1 VGNNFEILQIEP
13 NSSRLL
19 NEAWLLKE
27 EIRRGEDLLKQ
38 KWGFFAQ
45 MYHEAEKFWCV
56 DSGTGDGLGF
66 IAVQDSGYIF
76 FIAVNGNRR
85 KEGIGKYLI
94 DSMGEKYDNIACHV
108 RTTNLDAIG
117 FYEKIGFE
125 KEKLV
130 QRYYEDMGDAWYLV
144 YSPNLE

>member
-1 VGNNFEILQIEP
+1 
-13 NSSRLL
+13 
-19 NEAWLLKE
+19 
-27 EIRRGEDLLKQ
+27 
-38 KWGFFAQ
+38 
-45 MYHEAEKFWCV
+45 
-56 DSGTGDGLGF
+56 
-66 IAVQDSGYIF
+66 
-76 FIAVNGNRR
+76 
-85 KEGIGKYLI
+85 
-94 DSMGEKYDNIACHV
+94 MGEKYGNIACHV

>member
-1 VGNNFEILQIEP
+1 MGNNFEILQIEP

-56 DSGTGDGLGF
+56 DSETGGGLGF

-76 FIAVNGNRR
+76 FIAVNGNHR

-94 DSMGEKYDNIACHV
+94 DSLGEKYDHISCHV
-108 RTTNLDAIG
+108 RTTNIGAIG
-117 FYEKIGFE
+117 FYEKMGFE

-144 YSPNLE
+144 YSPNL

>member
-1 VGNNFEILQIEP
+1 MGNNFEILQIEP
-13 NSSRLL
+13 DSSRLL

-56 DSGTGDGLGF
+56 DSETGSGLGF

-76 FIAVNGNRR
+76 FIAVNGDRR

-94 DSMGEKYDNIACHV
+94 DSLGEKYDHISCHV
-108 RTTNLDAIG
+108 RTTNRGAIG

-144 YSPNLE
+144 YSPNL

>member
-1 VGNNFEILQIEP
+1 MGNNFEILQIEP

-56 DSGTGDGLGF
+56 DSETGGGLGF

-76 FIAVNGNRR
+76 FIAVNGNHR

-94 DSMGEKYDNIACHV
+94 DLLGEKYDHISCHV
-108 RTTNLDAIG
+108 RTTNIGAIG

-144 YSPNLE
+144 YSPNL